1 MELNANIL
9 KIVNYVGVTLL
20 TIGIIIFL
28 IGFFSNG
35 SSILTPIGLGTV
47 MGGVFIFVMGIF
59 FVATEEM
66 LNKTKKGASI

>member
-1 MELNANIL
+1 MNLNSNIL

-20 TIGIIIFL
+20 TIGMIIFL
-28 IGFFSNG
+28 FGFFTNG

-47 MGGVFIFVMGIF
+47 MGAVFIFVMGIF